1 MSDDMFQLGV
11 SRAESMPPVWSHDW
25 SAPSAQDY
33 PTGPI
38 PAPKPSTAY
47 LANLIA
53 ALVASVGIVIGSA
66 APWVT
71 GRRPRFRPDR
81 HPRRLANLR
90 ANDARCIRTDRV
102 PAGVPLV
109 PRQRHRRRHRHS
121 QDAGIQ

>member
-71 GRRPRFRPDR
+71 GRRPRC
-81 HPRRLANLR
+81 LANLR